1 MQRTW
6 SYIVSNSAKNYP
18 PNIISFKQSFDEI
31 RFTSEKNII
40 VPCHAFKV
48 SIPARSKHGLNIFE
62 ETILKLS
69 AIETSDTAKLA
80 ELTCLAKEIV
90 KFIQNR
96 LFQLGF
102 LSSRF
107 EITQQAKDLLEQ
119 LDNEP
124 QEYIAATV
132 YVDLLSGTVLP
143 MVVSNAPKYE
153 TVDKYNNPIV
163 IFHLGNS
170 GKSRPINARQ
180 LKPNNLHM
188 AKKITSAD
196 VSKAIKAFK
205 QLNKRFALLN
215 NSKHPDYYPI
225 ATAITVSPQPQLV
238 FLHCQVILQQG
249 NSDLL
254 VTDPFGYGFSTILK
268 ESLDKMNED
277 WLLNIKKKA
286 IKETVGLNSS
296 SKPSSQLPEF
306 SDSIN
311 QYTDIKNFLVKAEKN
326 LRNAK
331 EKIDTSNKEKKFQES
346 VGDAIKSF
354 YDALEWSFRQVV
366 FEYPVEQWE
375 NLLSEQSSEANEK
388 LLLEFAKKIGFEISS
403 KSNFLLKLTPTKIN
417 SFREGIVEMQ
427 PLLALAIAGAS
438 QDNRHPAFRLA
449 SKNPTVLLFIA
460 ELKSW
465 RDPVAHGHGDEL
477 DYRKIMQVTSY
488 RCLKCET
495 VYRVNEEP
503 IECSNCHSQEL
514 SADTTLLD
522 DYKNQT
528 YNIIKS
534 LFPSLIPTSNT
545 VNNAE
550 NTIIENIDQL
560 ILKADIALD
569 EFFGMNKMRLMPS
582 KLREQLK
589 NTELQINEE
598 GGSSGVI
605 NSLSSA
611 LGISLFDAISTHK
624 SGNEITE
631 QPKNVALNKAI
642 ESNFELVGQALPK
655 SLDTVQKDRERQAIN
670 GTSATLGANCLALL
684 ILIPTDVLKKIS
696 GYKPNLLI
704 FIAELIKI
712 RGHGN
717 VQQQISKDELLE
729 LKTQSYQIIKLLMDL
744 NNG

>member
-1 MQRTW
+1 M
-6 SYIVSNSAKNYP
+6 INSAKNYP
-18 PNIISFKQSFDEI
+18 PNIISFKQSLNGIKVASKQD
-31 RFTSEKNII
+31 II

-69 AIETSDTAKLA
+69 AIETSDTIKLA
-80 ELTCLAKEIV
+80 ELTCLAEEIV

-96 LFQLGF
+96 LFQLDF

-107 EITQQAKDLLEQ
+107 EPTQQAKYLLEQ

-153 TVDKYNNPIV
+153 TVNKYYQQTV
-163 IFHLGNS
+163 VFELGNS
-170 GKSRPINARQ
+170 SKNDTIKSQQ
-180 LKPNNLHM
+180 LKQNSLHM
-188 AKKITSAD
+188 AKMITSDD
-196 VSKAIKAFK
+196 VSKTIKAFK
-205 QLNKRFALLN
+205 QLNKRFSLLN
-215 NSKHPDYYPI
+215 NSKSTHPDYYPI
-225 ATAITVSPQPQLV
+225 TTAITVSPQPQLV

-249 NSDLL
+249 SSDLL
-254 VTDPFGYGFSTILK
+254 VTDPFGYGFSAILK
-268 ESLDKMNED
+268 ESLDKMDED

-286 IKETVGLNSS
+286 INETVGLNSS
-296 SKPSSQLPEF
+296 SQSSSKLPEF

-311 QYTDIKNFLVKAEKN
+311 QYPEIRNFLVNAEKK
-326 LRNAK
+326 LRKAK
-331 EKIDTSNKEKKFQES
+331 QPIDTSNKEKKFQES

-375 NLLSEQSSEANEK
+375 NLLSNQSSEANGKVLLK
-388 LLLEFAKKIGFEISS
+388 LAEKIGFEISS
-403 KSNFLLKLTPTKIN
+403 KSNFLLKLMPTKIN
-417 SFREGIVEMQ
+417 SFRNGIVEMQ

-438 QDNRHPAFRLA
+438 QDNRHPIFRLA
-449 SKNPTVLLFIA
+449 SKNPTVLSFIA

-488 RCLKCET
+488 RCLKCKT
-495 VYRVNEEP
+495 VYRVTEKP
-503 IECSNCHSQEL
+503 SECSNCSSEEIN
-514 SADTTLLD
+514 ADTTLLD

-534 LFPSLIPTSNT
+534 LFPSLISVGNT

-550 NTIIENIDQL
+550 NIIIDDIDQL

-569 EFFGMNKMRLMPS
+569 EFFGMNEMRLMPS

-589 NTELQINEE
+589 NIELKINEE
-598 GGSSGVI
+598 GGSSEVI

-611 LGISLFDAISTHK
+611 LEISLFCAISMHK

-631 QPKNVALNKAI
+631 QLKNVALNKAI
-642 ESNFELVGQALPK
+642 ESNFELVDKAFPE
-655 SLDTVQKDRERQAIN
+655 SIRTVKNDRVRQAIN
-670 GTSATLGANCLALL
+670 GTSATLGANCLTLL
-684 ILIPTDVLKKIS
+684 IIMPTDVLNKIS

-704 FIAELIKI
+704 FISELINI

-717 VQQQISKDELLE
+717 NFQQQISKNELLE
-729 LKTQSYQIIKLLMDL
+729 LKKQSYQIIKLLMDL

>member
-1 MQRTW
+1 M
-6 SYIVSNSAKNYP
+6 SNSVKNYP
-18 PNIISFKQSFDEI
+18 PNIISFKQSLNVIKVAAKQD
-31 RFTSEKNII
+31 II

-69 AIETSDTAKLA
+69 AIENSDMDKLA
-80 ELTCLAKEIV
+80 ELTCLAREIV

-107 EITQQAKDLLEQ
+107 ELTQQAKTLLEQ

-132 YVDLLSGTVLP
+132 YVDLLSGAVLP
-143 MVVSNAPKYE
+143 MIVSNAPKYE
-153 TVDKYNNPIV
+153 TVDKYHQQTV
-163 IFHLGNS
+163 YFKRGSS
-170 GKSRPINARQ
+170 GESKTIKAQQ
-180 LKPNNLHM
+180 LKPNSLHTT
-188 AKKITSAD
+188 KTITSD
-196 VSKAIKAFK
+196 EVSKAIKAFK
-205 QLNKRFALLN
+205 QLNKRFSLLN
-215 NSKHPDYYPI
+215 NNKSTHPDYYPI

-249 NSDLL
+249 SSELL

-268 ESLDKMNED
+268 ESLDKDKINEN
-277 WLLNIKKKA
+277 WLLNIKKNA
-286 IKETVGLNSS
+286 LIETGGSNSS
-296 SKPSSQLPEF
+296 SEPSLKPSEF
-306 SDSIN
+306 SESIK
-311 QYTDIKNFLVKAEKN
+311 YPEIRNFIVEAEKN
-326 LRNAK
+326 LLEAK
-331 EKIDTSNKEKKFQES
+331 KPIDTSNKEKELQKS
-346 VGDAIKSF
+346 VGYAVKSF

-375 NLLSEQSSEANEK
+375 DLFSSQSSESNEK
-388 LLLEFAKKIGFEISS
+388 ILLELAEKIGFDISS

-417 SFREGIVEMQ
+417 SFRNGIVEMQ

-449 SKNPTVLLFIA
+449 SKNPTVLSFIA
-460 ELKSW
+460 ELKSQ

-477 DYRKIMQVTSY
+477 DYKKIMQVTSY

-495 VYRVNEEP
+495 VYRMSEEP
-503 IECSNCHSQEL
+503 IECSNCHSKEL

-528 YNIIKS
+528 YNIIKI
-534 LFPSLIPTSNT
+534 LFPSLISIENT
-545 VNNAE
+545 VNNIE
-550 NTIIENIDQL
+550 NTTIDDIDQL

-569 EFFGMNKMRLMPS
+569 EFFGMNAMRLMPS
-582 KLREQLK
+582 NIREQLK
-589 NTELQINEE
+589 NIELQINEE

-624 SGNEITE
+624 SGDEITE
-631 QPKNVALNKAI
+631 QLKNVALNKAI

-717 VQQQISKDELLE
+717 VQQQIRKDELLE